1 MVTASSTYH
10 NVCICFGENYTQFW
24 IETNNLWHNKGQTS
38 YSSPYIIIIIIIIII
53 SDHIKDEMGGTY
65 IVDMHVKFQ

>member
-1 MVTASSTYH
+1 MMVTASSTYH
-10 NVCICFGENYTQFW
+10 NICICFRENYTQFW
-24 IETNNLWHNKGQTS
+24 IETDNLWHNKGQTS
-38 YSSPYIIIIIIIIII
+38 YSSPYIIII